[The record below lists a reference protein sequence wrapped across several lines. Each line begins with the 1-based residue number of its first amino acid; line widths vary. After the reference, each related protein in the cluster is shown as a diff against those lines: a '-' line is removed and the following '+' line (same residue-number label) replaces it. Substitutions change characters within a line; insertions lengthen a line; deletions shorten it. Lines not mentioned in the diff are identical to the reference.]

1 MLHPDDMRGNRD
13 LALAALD
20 GSRLQARPVLGQGV
34 AVTERA
40 LEPYQIELS
49 ISQVLVGFASAVGSL
64 GFFIWALIRLWLFWG

>member
-13 LALAALD
+13 LSLAALE
-20 GSRLQARPVLGQGV
+20 GSRFEARPVRGQRV

-40 LEPYQIELS
+40 LEPYEIELS

-64 GFFIWALIRLWLFWG
+64 GFFIWALIRLWLFGG